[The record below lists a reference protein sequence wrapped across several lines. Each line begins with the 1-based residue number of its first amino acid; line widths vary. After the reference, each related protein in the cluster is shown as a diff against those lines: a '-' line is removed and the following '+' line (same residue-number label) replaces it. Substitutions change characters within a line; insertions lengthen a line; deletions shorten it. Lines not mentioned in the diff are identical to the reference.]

1 MQEPAGL
8 IGLWTQT
15 DWLGRGVIVTLLAMS
30 VASWWVI
37 VVKTLRLVA
46 LRRLARQAGR
56 EFWHAHS
63 FREGLALLGG
73 GAADNPFRA
82 LAEAGQEAV
91 QHQLDREQG
100 LHAGLNLSDWVE
112 SNLRRGIDEASQQLQ
127 AGLTV
132 LASIGATAPFVGLLG
147 TVWGIYH
154 ALVGLAGGSD
164 APTLDRVAGP
174 VGEALVMTAF
184 GLIVAI
190 PAVLAYNA
198 LLRGNKA
205 VLAQLRRF
213 AHDLHAWFVTGARL
227 GGRSGEAGNVHPLP
241 RREES

>member
-8 IGLWTQT
+8 LGLWTQT
-15 DWLGRGVIVTLLAMS
+15 DLLGRGVILTLLLMS
-30 VASWWVI
+30 VSSWWVI
-37 VVKTLRLVA
+37 LVKAVRLVQ
-46 LRRLARQAGR
+46 LRRMAGLAGR
-56 EFWHAHS
+56 GFWHAHS

-73 GAADNPFRA
+73 TPADNPFRA

-91 QHQLDREQG
+91 RH
-100 LHAGLNLSDWVE
+100 HAGQQESLHGALNISDWVD
-112 SNLRRGIDEASQQLQ
+112 SNLRRGLDEAAQQFQ
-127 AGLTV
+127 SGLTV

-154 ALVGLAGGSD
+154 ALLGLAASSD
-164 APTLDRVAGP
+164 AATLDKVAGP

-190 PAVLAYNA
+190 PSVLAYNA

-205 VLAQLRRF
+205 VLVQLKRF
-213 AHDLHAWFVTGARL
+213 GHDLHAYLVTGARVGARQDNANVRPL
-227 GGRSGEAGNVHPLP
+227 GVRGE
-241 RREES
+241 S

>member
-1 MQEPAGL
+1 MQEPAHGL

-15 DWLGRGVIVTLLAMS
+15 DLLGRGVIVALLAMS

-37 VVKTLRLVA
+37 VAKALRLVA
-46 LRRLARQAGR
+46 LRRMAAQAGR
-56 EFWHAHS
+56 EFWHARS

-73 GAADNPFRA
+73 TAADNPFRL

-91 QHQLDREQG
+91 EHHASQQQSLQG
-100 LHAGLNLSDWVE
+100 ALNISDWVT
-112 SNLRRGIDEASQQLQ
+112 SNLRRGIDEASQSLQ
-127 AGLTV
+127 SGLTV
-132 LASIGATAPFVGLLG
+132 LASIGSTAPFVGLLG

-154 ALVGLAGGSD
+154 ALLGLAASSD
-164 APTLDRVAGP
+164 AATLDRVAGP

-184 GLIVAI
+184 GLLVAI
-190 PAVLAYNA
+190 PAVLGYNA

-205 VLAQLRRF
+205 VLAELNRF

-227 GGRSGEAGNVHPLP
+227 GARHDGSNVRSLHGD
-241 RREES
+241 R

>member
-1 MQEPAGL
+1 MHEAAGL

-15 DWLGRGVIVTLLAMS
+15 DWLGRGVIVTLLVMS

-37 VVKTLRLVA
+37 VVKALRLLA
-46 LRRLARQAGR
+46 LRRLARHAGR
-56 EFWHAHS
+56 EFWRAQGWG
-63 FREGLALLGG
+63 EGLALLGG
-73 GAADNPFRA
+73 SAADNPFRA

-91 QHQLDREQG
+91 QHQVDRQPGLSGGLDLG
-100 LHAGLNLSDWVE
+100 DWVE
-112 SNLRRGIDEASQQLQ
+112 GNLRRGLDEAAAQMQS
-127 AGLTV
+127 GLGV

-154 ALVGLAGGSD
+154 ALVGLAGSSD

-184 GLIVAI
+184 GLLVAI

-205 VLAQLRRF
+205 VLLQLRHF
-213 AHDLHAWFVTGARL
+213 AHDLHAWFVTGARV
-227 GGRSGEAGNVHPLP
+227 GGRHGEVGQLPPQP
-241 RREES
+241 RREEA